1 MISEKLSQQQAGI
14 YGPKPKV
21 KSSTLFFSGQ
31 FGDPTVFESLITG
44 HKISRRQP
52 KPVPRKVPRT
62 AQGLKGKN
70 QTRLRNNRLEQ
81 LKEYG
86 EKFEIAQKQW
96 YTKPLMQTIFRS

>member
-1 MISEKLSQQQAGI
+1 M
-14 YGPKPKV
+14 
-21 KSSTLFFSGQ
+21 
-31 FGDPTVFESLITG
+31 
-44 HKISRRQP
+44 
-52 KPVPRKVPRT
+52 PRKVPRT

-70 QTRLRNNRLEQ
+70 QTRIRNNRLEQ